1 MKTTLTLLLATI
13 LVFGVAVDQTQA
25 QVKSAKG
32 GPDPE
37 KQAQG
42 KAKKAKTRQAGGSG
56 DAGDVSD
63 LGGNAV
69 GAVDAAEAG
78 DGGDPEARRERE
90 AFEGPRSGSAQFFT
104 ALASL
109 RPRRLA
115 PGESGTLHV
124 VVILRKDRVVLP
136 DKHILL
142 HVEQENC
149 PLILGA
155 QQRKPARVAEY
166 SKRYQGQKIYDDSI
180 EFEIPVTVAGTAK
193 PQKYLL
199 RGRVELDVT
208 AASTGKSLGRI
219 TGGLN
224 GAVKIGKP
232 LPRPTISKVN
242 KASGASGESQAAVA
256 VDPKT
261 TGGSGVAVKDPGNT
275 SGARKGQASTPAEEE
290 RRGELDRSE
299 PAPGDP
305 PAESA
310 FGDPIVLIGGGLV
323 LLLVLVLL
331 VRKGR
336 R

>member
-1 MKTTLTLLLATI
+1 
-13 LVFGVAVDQTQA
+13 
-25 QVKSAKG
+25 
-32 GPDPE
+32 
-37 KQAQG
+37 
-42 KAKKAKTRQAGGSG
+42 
-56 DAGDVSD
+56 
-63 LGGNAV
+63 
-69 GAVDAAEAG
+69 
-78 DGGDPEARRERE
+78 
-90 AFEGPRSGSAQFFT
+90 
-104 ALASL
+104 
-109 RPRRLA
+109 RRLA

-124 VVILRKDRVVLP
+124 VVTLRKDRVVGP
-136 DKHILL
+136 DKHNHQ
-142 HVEQENC
+142 HVEPADC

-155 QQRKPARVAEY
+155 QQRKPARVAES

-193 PQKYLL
+193 PQKHLL
-199 RGRVELDVT
+199 RGRVELDMT

-219 TGGLN
+219 TGGLI

-232 LPRPTISKVN
+232 LPRPTISTVN
-242 KASGASGESQAAVA
+242 KARGASGESEAAVA

-275 SGARKGQASTPAEEE
+275 SGAREGQVSVPIEEL
-290 RRGELDRSE
+290 RGDAPDRSE

-310 FGDPIVLIGGGLV
+310 FGDPLALIGGGLA